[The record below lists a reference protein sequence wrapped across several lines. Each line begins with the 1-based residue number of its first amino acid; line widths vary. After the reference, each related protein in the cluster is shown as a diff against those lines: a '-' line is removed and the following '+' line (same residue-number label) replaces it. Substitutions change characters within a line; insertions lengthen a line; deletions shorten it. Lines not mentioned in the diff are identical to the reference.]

1 MMTNAYI
8 SDLLIDAIGITLIN
22 SIWQGLM
29 VLVVLWLLL
38 QVIPKPKV
46 QLKYWLSVTA
56 LTAILFW
63 SGYTFINQLVPV
75 AEAGQ
80 SVITNPGRIDLAYA
94 SQTLMEFS
102 VVTAFKE
109 QLGQWT
115 FWLQPYMDTIV
126 VIWLAGVMLFLIR
139 LQGSVY
145 YLRRL
150 QSIGTQPVSPGWQS
164 KIEELS
170 DRLGIAKRVQAFEST
185 IAGIPMVIGHLKPVI
200 LIPAGMLSGLPPR
213 EIEAILA
220 HELAHVKRFDY
231 LINMVQTVVES
242 ILFFNPAVWWIS
254 HTIRKHREHCCDD
267 VAVQYCGNQ
276 LEYANALS
284 NLGAW
289 SLKTP
294 ALGMG
299 LFKNKNELLMRI
311 KRLVYPQTGSRT
323 VKEKL
328 IPGAILML
336 TLMCFTWY
344 SHKVQAQL
352 APVPQPAID
361 NISEMMVAPAL
372 DQVLDTIPAE
382 QETLPP
388 MEPVPQN
395 DDSWFEDPEI
405 EVEVEVTPP
414 EFQVQPPVEEFFGY
428 TVIPDVEEL
437 VELSLSLSPDIDLD
451 INPMVDFEVDPW
463 VDVEVIEEVIA
474 QAQFQFNDTTR
485 ERIREAL
492 EAQRE
497 ALEKARVEQSK
508 ALEQARAQLRESLE
522 ADKPDDLTE
531 EEWAMAKEQIARAEK
546 SVAQAMRHSEKTLER
561 ALAAQELEFRQAE
574 RFARHQGVRH
584 EQKAREVQRQVER
597 VAREQA
603 RIQREVARAHGNAA
617 RHRYGSSMH
626 SGKEAQ
632 LRRALKEDGLIDSFD
647 SDISLSF
654 TKSQIKINGVKLQG
668 TVKEK
673 YRELLD
679 DMYGKN
685 STGELEFKD

>member
-1 MMTNAYI
+1 MYNTYI

-22 SIWQGLM
+22 SIWQGL
-29 VLVVLWLLL
+29 VVLMILYLLL
-38 QVIPKPKV
+38 QVVPKSKV
-46 QLKYWLSVTA
+46 QFKYWLSVTA
-56 LTAILFW
+56 LTGILFW
-63 SGYTFINQLVPV
+63 SGYTFFNEVLPVPESEGAVLSNPERIN
-75 AEAGQ
+75 
-80 SVITNPGRIDLAYA
+80 LAHA

-102 VVTAFKE
+102 AVSTFKE

-115 FWLQPYMDTIV
+115 FWLQPHMDTIV

-150 QSIGTQPVSPGWQS
+150 QSIGTQKVSPGWQL

-170 DRLGIAKRVQAFEST
+170 DRLGITKRVQAYEST

-200 LIPAGMLSGLPPR
+200 LIPAGMLSGLQPK

-242 ILFFNPAVWWIS
+242 MLFFNPAVWWIS

-267 VAVQYCGNQ
+267 VAVKYCGNQ

-323 VKEKL
+323 LKEKL
-328 IPGAILML
+328 IPGVILML

-352 APVPQPAID
+352 APVPQPALAD
-361 NISEMMVAPAL
+361 FGETVVAPGKE
-372 DQVLDTIPAE
+372 QVLDTIPEE
-382 QETLPP
+382 QEALPP
-388 MEPVPQN
+388 MEPVPQT

-414 EFQVQPPVEEFFGY
+414 EFHVQPPVEEFFGY
-428 TVIPDVEEL
+428 TAIPDVDEL
-437 VELSLSLSPDIDLD
+437 VELSLSLSPYIDLD
-451 INPMVDFEVDPW
+451 INPMVDSQVDPW
-463 VDVEVIEEVIA
+463 VDMEVIEQVIA

-492 EAQRE
+492 EAQRD
-497 ALEKARVEQSK
+497 ALEKAREEQSR
-508 ALEQARAQLRESLE
+508 ALEQARAQLQESLK
-522 ADKPDDLTE
+522 ADRPEDLTE

-546 SVAQAMRHSEKTLER
+546 SVAQAMRQSEKALER
-561 ALAAQELEFRQAE
+561 ALAAQELEFHQAE
-574 RFARHQGVRH
+574 RFARNHHGITHAHKERI
-584 EQKAREVQRQVER
+584 QRQVER
-597 VAREQA
+597 VASEQA

-617 RHRYGSSMH
+617 LHRYGSSMH

-632 LRRALKEDGLIDSFD
+632 LRRTLKEDGLIDSFN

-673 YRELLD
+673 YREVLD
-679 DMYGKN
+679 DMYGRN